1 VGAGLVAVI
10 IAIVTG
16 RLPRWLRVTLV
27 LGLLIL
33 AAGGG
38 LYAYRYYN
46 YPTTLTVAAGSID
59 GVAPQL
65 MSAIGA
71 HLAATSAPV
80 RLKVIDKGRMSDAI
94 KVFANGEVDLA
105 IARPDVGD
113 LSAAENVVVITR
125 GVALIVTPPG
135 SSISEIDDLQGKT
148 IGVVGGEA

>member
-1 VGAGLVAVI
+1 MQREQLQTLAVGAGLVAVI

-65 MSAIGA
+65 MSAI
-71 HLAATSAPV
+71 AARFDCDRRSCATESC
-80 RLKVIDKGRMSDAI
+80 
-94 KVFANGEVDLA
+94 
-105 IARPDVGD
+105 
-113 LSAAENVVVITR
+113 
-125 GVALIVTPPG
+125 
-135 SSISEIDDLQGKT
+135 
-148 IGVVGGEA
+148 